1 MHVSPVFSS
10 GGFPAGKTD
19 IDRRIQALTKR
30 KQEIVGKIRDVLNGK
45 DDPKIKKKKIEAM
58 RMEIR
63 LIDLEIARLQQKKA
77 DRAKGKAYAA
87 SRESDRLPP
96 SLSGL
101 IHPGPGN
108 NEAKRQLNVMV

>member
-30 KQEIVGKIRDVLNGK
+30 KREIVGKIRDVLNSG

-77 DRAKGKAYAA
+77 DRATGKAYAT

-96 SLSGL
+96 SLSSL

-108 NEAKRQLNVMV
+108 GETKRQLDVTI